1 MNLLF
6 PIFEVMIFSFEIYHI
21 NKIKIEKKLSDTR
34 EKKKKPKSV
43 NEKLHLKSS
52 ERVVFTVPLVL
63 RFSFFYNV
71 VGKMLREGKELI
83 IHGEMQR

>member
-34 EKKKKPKSV
+34 EKKKKTKI
-43 NEKLHLKSS
+43 
-52 ERVVFTVPLVL
+52 R
-63 RFSFFYNV
+63 
-71 VGKMLREGKELI
+71 
-83 IHGEMQR
+83 QRKVTP